1 MGLSGE
7 QVFAAYPRS
16 LHLLL
21 LMIEEA
27 RVGYGR
33 CRFSKLSDAM
43 KYKRHEVLSP
53 RREKRNPSVRRNTK
67 ETVIR

>member
-7 QVFAAYPRS
+7 QVFAAYPRY
-16 LHLLL
+16 LHLL

-33 CRFSKLSDAM
+33 GRFSKLSDAM